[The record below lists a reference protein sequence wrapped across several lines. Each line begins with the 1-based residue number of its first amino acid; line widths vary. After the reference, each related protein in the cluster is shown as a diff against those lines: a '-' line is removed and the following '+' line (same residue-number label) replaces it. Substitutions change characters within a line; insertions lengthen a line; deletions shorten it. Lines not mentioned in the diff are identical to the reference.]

1 MHLDRTT
8 RRILGSLIEKRLST
22 PEQYPLTMNA
32 LVLAC
37 NQRSNRD
44 PFLDLQEFEIQGC
57 VLGLRQKELL
67 TIVERDFGRT
77 ARYRERL
84 SEALALGDEESSVL
98 AELLLRGPQTE
109 QELSRRCPRMV
120 PTVASPEAAL
130 ALLEKLAAAG
140 IAERLPRETG
150 QRHARWRHRMTPPE
164 EGHEPGSATEA
175 PTAQVVLTAPEA
187 HGNAPPPPAAERPP
201 NLADRVAQ
209 LERELTLLRESVAS
223 LRGEIARLSAGNRA
237 GS

>member
-44 PFLDLQEFEIQGC
+44 PFLDFEEFLIQGC

-84 SEALALGDEESSVL
+84 SEALALGDEEASVL

-120 PTVASPEAAL
+120 PTVATPEAAL

-150 QRHARWRHRMTPPE
+150 QRHARWQHRMTPPE
-164 EGHEPGSATEA
+164 EAHEPGSSAEE
-175 PTAQVVLTAPEA
+175 PTTQIVAAAPEPEDQ
-187 HGNAPPPPAAERPP
+187 APHPHLAESASI
-201 NLADRVAQ
+201 LADRVAH
-209 LERELTLLRESVAS
+209 LEREVTHLRESVAS
-223 LRGEIARLSAGNRA
+223 LRGEIARIRG
-237 GS
+237 GGQPGT

>member
-44 PFLDLQEFEIQGC
+44 PFLDLEEFLVQGC
-57 VLGLRQKELL
+57 VLGLRQQELL
-67 TIVERDFGRT
+67 TVVERDFGRT
-77 ARYRERL
+77 LRYRERL
-84 SEALALGDEESSVL
+84 CETLALGDEEAAVL

-109 QELSRRCPRMV
+109 QELARRCPRMV
-120 PTVASPEAAL
+120 PTIASPETAL
-130 ALLEKLAAAG
+130 ALLSKLAERG

-150 QRHARWRHRMTPPE
+150 QRHARWAHRLTPPDE
-164 EGHEPGSATEA
+164 VPDA
-175 PTAQVVLTAPEA
+175 PA
-187 HGNAPPPPAAERPP
+187 GAAEPTTEVVTAAQPSRPAVHP
-201 NLADRVAQ
+201 GVASPAPVADPVAA
-209 LERELTLLRESVAS
+209 LRRDVDALRAEVAS
-223 LRGEIARLSAGNRA
+223 LRDEVSRLRGGA
-237 GS
+237 